1 MVSKKADDEK
11 RSSAPLS
18 INRSQS
24 LMKTYSF
31 KVVVEPDEG
40 GYHAYCPALR
50 RYGAVTQGTTAED
63 ALKNI
68 NEVVQM
74 IVDEL
79 LEDGVEL
86 PTPSGDDVEVF
97 EGMRAAVTV

>member
-1 MVSKKADDEK
+1 
-11 RSSAPLS
+11 
-18 INRSQS
+18 
-24 LMKTYSF
+24 MKTYAF

-50 RYGAVTQGTTAED
+50 HLGAVTQGVTEEE

-68 NEVVQM
+68 DEVIHM

-79 LEDGVEL
+79 REDGAAL
-86 PTPSGDDVEVF
+86 PSGSRDEVEIF
-97 EGMRAAVTV
+97 EGTRVAVTV

>member
-1 MVSKKADDEK
+1 M
-11 RSSAPLS
+11 
-18 INRSQS
+18 
-24 LMKTYSF
+24 TYTF

-50 RYGAVTQGTTAED
+50 RFGAITQGSTAAE

-74 IVDEL
+74 IMDEL
-79 LEDGVEL
+79 KEDGMAL
-86 PTPSGDDVEVF
+86 PSHDDVEIF
-97 EGMRAAVTV
+97 EGTRVAVTV

>member
-1 MVSKKADDEK
+1 
-11 RSSAPLS
+11 
-18 INRSQS
+18 
-24 LMKTYSF
+24 MKTYTF

-50 RYGAVTQGTTAED
+50 RYGAVTQGATAEE

-74 IVDEL
+74 IMDEL
-79 LEDGVEL
+79 QEDGIAL
-86 PTPSGDDVEVF
+86 PTSTADNDVEVF
-97 EGMRAAVTV
+97 DGTRVAVTV

>member
-1 MVSKKADDEK
+1 MRTS
-11 RSSAPLS
+11 
-18 INRSQS
+18 
-24 LMKTYSF
+24 TF

-50 RYGAVTQGTTAED
+50 RYGAVTQGSTEAE

-74 IVDEL
+74 IMDEL
-79 LEDGVEL
+79 KEDGIHL
-86 PTPSGDDVEVF
+86 PSHDDIAIF
-97 EGMRAAVTV
+97 EGPRVAVTV

>member
-1 MVSKKADDEK
+1 M
-11 RSSAPLS
+11 
-18 INRSQS
+18 Q
-24 LMKTYSF
+24 TYTF

-50 RYGAVTQGTTAED
+50 RFGAVTQGSTEAE

-74 IVDEL
+74 IMDEL
-79 LEDGVEL
+79 KEDGIALPSHDGVEIF
-86 PTPSGDDVEVF
+86 DDT
-97 EGMRAAVTV
+97 RIAVTV

>member
-1 MVSKKADDEK
+1 
-11 RSSAPLS
+11 
-18 INRSQS
+18 
-24 LMKTYSF
+24 MKTYTF

-50 RYGAVTQGTTAED
+50 RFGAVTQGSSQAE

-74 IVDEL
+74 IMDEL
-79 LEDGVEL
+79 KEDGISL
-86 PTPSGDDVEVF
+86 PSDDDVEIF
-97 EGMRAAVTV
+97 EGTRVAVTV

>member
-1 MVSKKADDEK
+1 
-11 RSSAPLS
+11 
-18 INRSQS
+18 
-24 LMKTYSF
+24 MKTYTF

-50 RYGAVTQGTTAED
+50 RYGAVTQGATPLE

-68 NEVVQM
+68 SEVVQM

-79 LEDGVEL
+79 QEDGIPL
-86 PTPSGDDVEVF
+86 PDHSDNDVAVF
-97 EGMRAAVTV
+97 DGARVAITV

>member
-1 MVSKKADDEK
+1 
-11 RSSAPLS
+11 
-18 INRSQS
+18 
-24 LMKTYSF
+24 MKTYTF

-50 RYGAVTQGTTAED
+50 HYGAVTQGTTEED

-68 NEVVQM
+68 NEVVKM

-79 LEDGVEL
+79 VEEGAEL
-86 PTPSGDDVEVF
+86 PATSGDDVEVF
-97 EGMRAAVTV
+97 EGTRVAVTV

>member
-1 MVSKKADDEK
+1 M
-11 RSSAPLS
+11 
-18 INRSQS
+18 
-24 LMKTYSF
+24 TYTF

-50 RYGAVTQGTTAED
+50 RFGAITQGSTATE

-74 IVDEL
+74 IIDEL
-79 LEDGVEL
+79 KEDGIAL
-86 PTPSGDDVEVF
+86 PSHDDVAIF
-97 EGMRAAVTV
+97 EGTRVAVTV

>member
-1 MVSKKADDEK
+1 
-11 RSSAPLS
+11 
-18 INRSQS
+18 
-24 LMKTYSF
+24 MKTYTF

-50 RYGAVTQGTTAED
+50 NYGAVTQGATEEE

-79 LEDGVEL
+79 REDGKPM
-86 PTPSGDDVEVF
+86 PTGSGDDVEVF
-97 EGMRAAVTV
+97 DGTRVAITI

>member
-1 MVSKKADDEK
+1 MATIYENQTV
-11 RSSAPLS
+11 
-18 INRSQS
+18 
-24 LMKTYSF
+24 KTYTF

-50 RYGAVTQGTTAED
+50 RCGAVTQGTSAED
-63 ALKNI
+63 AVKNI

-79 LEDGVEL
+79 LEDGVAL
-86 PTPSGDDVEVF
+86 PSSSIT
-97 EGMRAAVTV
+97 

>member
-1 MVSKKADDEK
+1 
-11 RSSAPLS
+11 
-18 INRSQS
+18 
-24 LMKTYSF
+24 MKTYTF
-31 KVVVEPDEG
+31 KVIVEPDEG

-50 RYGAVTQGTTAED
+50 RYGAVTQGTTEED

-86 PTPSGDDVEVF
+86 PAASDDDVEVF
-97 EGMRAAVTV
+97 EGTRVAVTV

>member
-1 MVSKKADDEK
+1 ME
-11 RSSAPLS
+11 SAV
-18 INRSQS
+18 
-24 LMKTYSF
+24 KTYTF

-40 GYHAYCPALR
+40 GWHAYCPALKAQ
-50 RYGAVTQGTTAED
+50 GAVTQGSTYED

-79 LEDGVEL
+79 TEDGV
-86 PTPSGDDVEVF
+86 PIPSGPSEEVEILDDTRVAINV
-97 EGMRAAVTV
+97 